1 MRKLTRI
8 IQEKAEGS
16 SEVLGNEPRDSG
28 MSEFQSCS
36 FFDDCIPIDR
46 KKKTGNS
53 LSIYIKS

>member
-28 MSEFQSCS
+28 MSEF
-36 FFDDCIPIDR
+36 
-46 KKKTGNS
+46 
-53 LSIYIKS
+53 